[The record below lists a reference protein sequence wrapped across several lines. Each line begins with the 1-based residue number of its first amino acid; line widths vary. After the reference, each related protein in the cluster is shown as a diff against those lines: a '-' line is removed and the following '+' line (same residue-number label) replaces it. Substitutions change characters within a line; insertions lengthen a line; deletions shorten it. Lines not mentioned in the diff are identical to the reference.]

1 MNLTELEFRT
11 RVNQWERSHRT
22 NWRLLAEVRQLQWKL
37 SYWNKCS
44 KLCDPIGCSQLVG
57 SRSMWRDS
65 VFCSWPINAFGYL
78 VSIVCFCGLIKNGG
92 KRKHKECFL
101 NFAWIISKWLSES
114 SWPRFAISR
123 MGLSSQQKGISLAIF
138 QFGSVGA
145 MWTKH
150 CSNMSRVR
158 VGSMTRCKS
167 FKSTSR
173 RSLGSTSE
181 LACTRT
187 AAYLAVSDSVCRR
200 LTTRP

>member
-11 RVNQWERSHRT
+11 RANQWERSHRT

-37 SYWNKCS
+37 SYWNKCT

-78 VSIVCFCGLIKNGG
+78 VSIVCFCGLVKNGG

-150 CSNMSRVR
+150 CSNMSRCVSVR
-158 VGSMTRCKS
+158 WLVA
-167 FKSTSR
+167 SR
-173 RSLGSTSE
+173 SCRLHGDRSARPQNWRARGQ
-181 LACTRT
+181 C
-187 AAYLAVSDSVCRR
+187 LAVSDSVCRR